1 MKHIRKRRN
10 RFPCSFPISL
20 TSHRRE
26 VTNRHQQRTLSP
38 GRTPVTSCEAEWSL
52 PFPRI
57 FVKLF
62 YIKKSHEAI
71 HFVTLFSFL
80 FVVDG
85 VLVQLREV
93 QKLAEGH
100 VEGHGD
106 LVERVDLG
114 IFADPLNNAF
124 DGGLFQPTECGQTV
138 DGDALALA
146 KLLNT
151 QGVKLGILHKCHLP
165 DEFTYE

>member
-1 MKHIRKRRN
+1 M
-10 RFPCSFPISL
+10 
-20 TSHRRE
+20 
-26 VTNRHQQRTLSP
+26 
-38 GRTPVTSCEAEWSL
+38 
-52 PFPRI
+52 
-57 FVKLF
+57 
-62 YIKKSHEAI
+62 SHEDAF
-71 HFVTLFSFL
+71 FVTHFSFFL
-80 FVVDG
+80 VVDG

-100 VEGHGD
+100 VKGHGD

-124 DGGLFQPTECGQTV
+124 DGGLFQPAECGQTV

-146 KLLNT
+146 KLLDT
-151 QGVKLGILHKCHLP
+151 QGVKLRILHKCHLP